1 MKKAY
6 SLIETRK
13 KIAELGTTDTWN
25 NRISDLVD
33 RHSKND
39 QLDNP
44 FSGPSKLSDSVFQVL
59 IVSTAPL
66 ISGTPS
72 QNDEK
77 IDHLTDMM
85 QSLAFSVCTLQ
96 NNAGTSPIDSPLRA
110 QPANT
115 SSESR
120 TRTDYRGGSTNRTRP
135 NGVTKCIYC

>member
-96 NNAGTSPIDSPLRA
+96 NNAGSPPIDSPLRP
-110 QPANT
+110 QLANT

-120 TRTDYRGGSTNRTRP
+120 TRTDYRGGGANRTRP
-135 NGVTKCIYC
+135 NRVTKCMYC